1 MKILIEML
9 LGIPLE
15 VIRAK
20 LAEGNKKK
28 KKQLSVILTKWL
40 IWNHPFRRALLV
52 KTR

>member
-9 LGIPLE
+9 LGISLE
-15 VIRAK
+15 VIRAR

-28 KKQLSVILTKWL
+28 SVILTKWL
-40 IWNHPFRRALLV
+40 IWNPPFGRALLV